1 MCFAFDFL
9 RHQSDS
15 RSRYVRLLCNAVK
28 GVSSNVV
35 FVQHVMKQKPENTI
49 NAGGV
54 ETVGC
59 FSC

>member
-1 MCFAFDFL
+1 
-9 RHQSDS
+9 
-15 RSRYVRLLCNAVK
+15 
-28 GVSSNVV
+28 V

-59 FSC
+59 FSCWNYL